1 MIFLTISENQFLVS
15 NVLWEHHSIEDFEHD
30 KKIISSISGAKDR
43 KSRNLFFFVR
53 TGWIAPGG
61 IFSPVSSIVNCLSS

>member
-1 MIFLTISENQFLVS
+1 MS

-30 KKIISSISGAKDR
+30 KKIISSISEAKGQKIK
-43 KSRNLFFFVR
+43 KSIFFVR

-61 IFSPVSSIVNCLSS
+61 IFRRLVQLLIV